1 MSFCKFKHI
10 RITLIFLFIFNSIW
24 LLSYEFSETIVLFTR
39 QKVIFAVSAKK
50 KALLDQMKKPDDY
63 TGPQVEIVQK
73 DSKTDNLGELI
84 DNLLT
89 TNITDGNNVAMFKKI
104 DEEDGDL
111 TKILIERV
119 KANNLKISEMQE
131 FMDRVNRVKIYEE
144 IQNVKIAARFTE
156 WSFKR
161 LIGDLEDCMQN
172 DIKVKHRKI
181 GTNFEKLLDSPEKM
195 GSFMK

>member
-1 MSFCKFKHI
+1 
-10 RITLIFLFIFNSIW
+10 
-24 LLSYEFSETIVLFTR
+24 
-39 QKVIFAVSAKK
+39 
-50 KALLDQMKKPDDY
+50 MKKPDDY